1 MDFSGGYL
9 YIYNYSMHAYN
20 IMNYN
25 ELYGRR
31 HFLLL
36 TYSHTAFV
44 FYNSGDGSNH

>member
-1 MDFSGGYL
+1 
-9 YIYNYSMHAYN
+9 MHAYN